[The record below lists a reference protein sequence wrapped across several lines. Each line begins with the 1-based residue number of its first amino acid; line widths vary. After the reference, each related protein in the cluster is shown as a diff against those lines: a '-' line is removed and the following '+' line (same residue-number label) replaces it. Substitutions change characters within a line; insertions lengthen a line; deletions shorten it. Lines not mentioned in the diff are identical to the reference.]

1 MKQKRDMLRE
11 RIINAIFIV
20 LCLLVLG
27 TFLLV
32 LGSSFT
38 SQDTINKFGYNIV
51 PRTFSIEAYRSVF
64 ADKERVISAYR
75 ITFIVTVLS
84 TALGLFF
91 TSMLGYVTSRKD
103 YPYRN
108 MVSFYCFF
116 AMLFNGGLVPT
127 YILVANWLH
136 LKNTMWAMILPAGVN
151 IWNMLLMKG
160 FFSAMPTSLIEAAK
174 IDGLGEF
181 RIFLR
186 IIVPLSKPAF
196 ATVGLFFIL
205 GSWNQWFG
213 SMLYTDDPKL
223 VTLQYMLMKV
233 MKNAEFMGSDLAMQT
248 GALQAGQTVPADNLK
263 MAMCIVAAG
272 PILVVFPFFQKYF
285 TRGITV
291 GAVKG

>member
-1 MKQKRDMLRE
+1 MKDKSDILRK
-11 RIINAIFIV
+11 RIIDVIFILLCIFV
-20 LCLLVLG
+20 LF

-38 SQDTINKFGYNIV
+38 SQDSINKFGYNII
-51 PRTFSIEAYRSVF
+51 PKQFSLEAYKSVF
-64 ADKERVISAYR
+64 ADKARVISAYK
-75 ITFIVTVLS
+75 ITFIVTLLS
-84 TALGLFF
+84 TILGLFF

-108 MVSFYCFF
+108 IVAFYCFF

-127 YILVANWLH
+127 YILIANWLH
-136 LKNTMWAMILPAGVN
+136 LKNTIWAMVFPAGVN

-160 FFSAMPTSLIEAAK
+160 FFSSLPTSLIEAAK

-181 RIFLR
+181 KIFLQ
-186 IIVPLSKPAF
+186 IIIPLSKPAF

-205 GSWNQWFG
+205 GSWNQWFS
-213 SMLYTDDPKL
+213 SMLYTDKQEL